1 MMDAAQ
7 NVTALIQHI
16 IEFAKALFGC
26 TDCPLSDRETLLKAG
41 KSPLCEPEIVDVS
54 STLNET

>member
-41 KSPLCEPEIVDVS
+41 ESLCEPELVGIS
-54 STLNET
+54 ST